1 MKKKFIPYIII
12 ATALIIIL
20 VIVFFWQRNIALNN
34 AIQENTLL
42 EYEAVLN
49 ELDMGNID
57 ADFQELDAL
66 VNQI

>member
-12 ATALIIIL
+12 ATILIIIL

-49 ELDMGNID
+49 ELDMGNVD